1 MSKKHLQYQLP
12 EKGGQFA
19 LVSVPTTPPGP
30 NEISIRTKAVGLN
43 GLDWKSRAMGIM
55 IQAWPA
61 VLGVDAAGVVEA
73 IGDGITSFKP
83 GDEVFSLAGMEP
95 KAGAFQEIFT
105 VPEHYVARKPSAL
118 TFEEAAS
125 LP

>member
-1 MSKKHLQYQLP
+1 
-12 EKGGQFA
+12 
-19 LVSVPTTPPGP
+19 
-30 NEISIRTKAVGLN
+30 VGLN
-43 GLDWKSRAMGIM
+43 GLDWKNRAFGIM

-73 IGDGITSFKP
+73 VGDEVTAFQP

-95 KAGAFQEIFT
+95 KAGAFQELFT
-105 VPEHYVARKPSAL
+105 VPAHFVGKKPSAL
-118 TFEEAAS
+118 TFEQAAS

>member
-1 MSKKHLQYQLP
+1 MTSLQYQLP
-12 EKGGQFA
+12 EKGGQFV
-19 LVSVPTTPPGP
+19 LVSVPTPSALAP
-30 NEISIRTKAVGLN
+30 NEISIRTKAIGLN
-43 GLDWKSRAMGIM
+43 GLDWKNRAFGIM

-61 VLGVDAAGVVEA
+61 VLGIDASGIVEA
-73 IGDGITSFKP
+73 VGDAVEGFKP

-105 VPEHYVARKPSAL
+105 VPAHFVAKKPSSL

>member
-1 MSKKHLQYQLP
+1 MSPTSLQYQLP
-12 EKGGQFA
+12 EKGGQFT
-19 LVSVPTTPPGP
+19 LVSDPTPSPGP

-43 GLDWKSRAMGIM
+43 GLDWKNRAFGIM

-61 VLGVDAAGVVEA
+61 VLGVDAAGIIEA
-73 IGDGITSFKP
+73 IGDEIQSFQL

-95 KAGAFQEIFT
+95 RAGAFQEIFT
-105 VPEHYVARKPSAL
+105 VPAHFVAKKSAGL